1 MYPHQEDYMG
11 WVGELISRR
20 TFRIWG
26 LVAGLVVAMAAL
38 AGGIAFGGTATCT
51 NAGTLNGSAFEID
64 ANANQTVE
72 RV

>member
-38 AGGIAFGGTATCT
+38 AGGIAFGG
-51 NAGTLNGSAFEID
+51 L
-64 ANANQTVE
+64 
-72 RV
+72 